1 MARLEIAEN
10 ATVPEEA
17 APPVTTKRPA
27 VWQRPL
33 PVALTSA
40 LVGGV
45 LTAVALKNVT
55 RAVRPG
61 VTRTVVVTEQHHG
74 SSTMAS

>member
-1 MARLEIAEN
+1 MARLDIAEN

-27 VWQRPL
+27 VWQD
-33 PVALTSA
+33 TSA

-45 LTAVALKNVT
+45 LTAVVVKNET
-55 RAVRPG
+55 RPTLPG
-61 VTRTVVVTEQHHG
+61 VTRTVVVGEQHHG